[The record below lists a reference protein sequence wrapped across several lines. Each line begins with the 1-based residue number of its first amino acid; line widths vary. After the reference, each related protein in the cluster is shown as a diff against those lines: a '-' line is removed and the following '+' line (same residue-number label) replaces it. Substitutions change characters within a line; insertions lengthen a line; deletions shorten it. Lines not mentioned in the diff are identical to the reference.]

1 MNRVA
6 PLPQAEPRPH
16 PTWPLGQAKARFS
29 HVVRLARSGQP
40 QRVTVHGHD
49 AVVIVS
55 TPEFE
60 RLTARHV
67 SPTLHELL
75 SQSPLNRVGRR
86 AAASKPVLAGRSV
99 T

>member
-1 MNRVA
+1 MKPVA
-6 PLPQAEPRPH
+6 PSRPEAERRPH

-40 QRVTVHGHD
+40 QHVTVHGHD
-49 AVVIVS
+49 AVVIVA

-60 RLTARHV
+60 RLTARGV
-67 SPTLHELL
+67 PNTLHALL

-86 AAASKPVLAGRSV
+86 AAASKPFLEADQ
-99 T
+99 